1 MDITVSRSS
10 RITSPRLLQ
19 ALQVLFGLN
28 AFIWLA
34 SYLTRLAQLRQAG
47 VTDGIAALVIT
58 GLMGGSAIAMLL
70 AGLCLSRRCKLYL
83 YFTAGVVL
91 TNIMLAVIDQ
101 VGLFNPLTLLIDVMI
116 LALLPMLDSED
127 IPVS

>member
-1 MDITVSRSS
+1 
-10 RITSPRLLQ
+10 
-19 ALQVLFGLN
+19 
-28 AFIWLA
+28 
-34 SYLTRLAQLRQAG
+34 
-47 VTDGIAALVIT
+47 
-58 GLMGGSAIAMLL
+58 MLL

-91 TNIMLAVIDQ
+91 TNIMLAVVDQ